1 MKKQKLFFILFSSLA
16 LSAFAKSTETA
27 TNEIKPSSEL
37 QQKIQQLGEK
47 TKKNMIFVEGVLYDG
62 RLWLGNP

>member
-16 LSAFAKSTETA
+16 LSACGKSPET
-27 TNEIKPSSEL
+27 NQKVVKPSAEL

-47 TKKNMIFVEGVLYDG
+47 TKKNMIFVEGVL
-62 RLWLGNP
+62 L

>member
-16 LSAFAKSTETA
+16 LSACTKSTETA

-47 TKKNMIFVEGVLYDG
+47 TKKNMIFVEGVL
-62 RLWLGNP
+62 L